1 MKRNLL
7 RTLIMAVVAVG
18 LVSAVHAFEGKT
30 VTFDNGAEGW
40 YAGPDCQ
47 TIFDEGGNP
56 GAMWNFAN
64 RECDGPWVV
73 RARFDF
79 WNDEDPAFVGDY
91 TQKGPVRIS
100 IDMNTNVYDFV
111 NWWDPSNGTPV
122 EQYRQLVVEF
132 IDYDNPYTDPDTGYS
147 WPWTSVMYVAGPFQ
161 DRNAGWKTF
170 NVDIP
175 DPSATEVPEGWHG
188 FGGPENPDTYM
199 PQLPPGR
206 TFADVM
212 ASVDELHFHTYE
224 PGYFYS
230 IAFLHDFDVD
240 NITITELPQTCGD
253 YDATVYVDKYGI
265 VHGGEFDGQ
274 PYAGE
279 LHGTDGDDVIAGTP
293 GDDTI
298 QGRAGNDILCGHDG
312 NDAVHGGPGHDM
324 IFGGNGDDTLTGHWG
339 NDFIHGGEGRDKIN
353 GGAGAN
359 TCIAGEV
366 VNRCGAAQARP
377 HYDIETKAPTS
388 DTTNI
393 QQR

>member
-18 LVSAVHAFEGKT
+18 LVSAAHAFEGKT

-47 TIFDEGGNP
+47 TILDDGGNP
-56 GAMWNFAN
+56 GAFWNFAN
-64 RECDGPWVV
+64 RYCDGSWVV
-73 RARFDF
+73 RSRFDF

-100 IDMNTNVYDFV
+100 IDMNTNAYDYV

-147 WPWTSVMYVAGPFQ
+147 WPWTSVMYVAGPFL
-161 DRNAGWKTF
+161 DRDAGWKTF
-170 NVDIP
+170 EIDIP
-175 DPSATEVPEGWHG
+175 DPNATEVPEGWVG
-188 FGGPENPDTYM
+188 NGGPEDPNTYM
-199 PQLPPGR
+199 PQLPPDR

-230 IAFLHDFDVD
+230 IGFLHDFDVD
-240 NITITELPQTCGD
+240 NITITELPQMCEG
-253 YDATVYVDKYGI
+253 YDATVYVDEYGI

-298 QGRAGNDILCGHDG
+298 QGRRGNDILCGLDG
-312 NDAVHGGPGHDM
+312 NDAVHGGPGQDM
-324 IFGGNGDDTLTGHWG
+324 IFGGIGDDTLTGHWG
-339 NDFIHGGEGRDKIN
+339 NDFIVGGDGRDKIN

-359 TCIAGEV
+359 TCIEGEV
-366 VNRCGAAQARP
+366 VNRCGAGATRP
-377 HYDIETKAPTS
+377 HYEVETESQSSGISDIR
-388 DTTNI
+388 
-393 QQR
+393 QR